1 MAAGVTMI
9 DPELVWIGPDVAIAQ
24 DVELLP
30 NVTLMGATSI
40 GEDSVIG
47 PDSRLTDTTVGC
59 GCVVDET
66 VAVEAQIDDGA
77 TCGPRAYLLSL
88 IHI

>member
-1 MAAGVTMI
+1 MI

-59 GCVVDET
+59 GCVVD
-66 VAVEAQIDDGA
+66 
-77 TCGPRAYLLSL
+77 
-88 IHI
+88 